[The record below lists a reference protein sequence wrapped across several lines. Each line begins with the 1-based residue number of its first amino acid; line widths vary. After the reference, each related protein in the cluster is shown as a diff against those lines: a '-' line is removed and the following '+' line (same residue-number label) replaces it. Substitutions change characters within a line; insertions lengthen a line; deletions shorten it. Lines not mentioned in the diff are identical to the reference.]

1 MTNQE
6 KFGKF
11 INILRE
17 GLHLSSKELMS
28 SREIPYF
35 VISIIFS
42 LLLYVLAIVSLF
54 GIAILLVLFAFLLYA
69 NMIMLGSIRG
79 NGIRISEKQFPD
91 VYERVVSLSTE
102 MGLKNVPDMFVIHS
116 EGAFNAFATRFLG
129 RNMVVIY
136 SEVFELA
143 RERGEAELDFIIAH
157 ELSHVK
163 RRHVWKNILIMPAQ
177 FIPFLSQAYSRSC
190 EYTCDREAAYYIQN
204 GDAAKRALTILGVG
218 KTLYTEVNED
228 AYLEQIHTESNVAVW
243 LSEVL
248 SSHPLLPKRIQA
260 VGNFMQVEGTP
271 TYYSNT
277 SKIALGIG
285 AFFGIFFVGYLGI
298 IALFTA
304 GAFTYASLFSG
315 SIFDESSTEEDYL
328 STDYSSTG
336 YSLTL
341 TPLMEAV
348 SNGDEQTVR
357 ELVASNID
365 LEEKDSEGTT
375 ALHYAIY
382 GDDIAIAEILL
393 IAGANPNTMDD
404 YTNAITASLEME
416 NLEMTYLLYS
426 FGAKPTN
433 KGPQGY
439 SAYDMLGIDSIVDFL
454 EIVEKN

>member
-1 MTNQE
+1 MSP
-6 KFGKF
+6 
-11 INILRE
+11 R
-17 GLHLSSKELMS
+17 ELMS
-28 SREIPYF
+28 NREMPYF
-35 VISIIFS
+35 VISLIFS
-42 LLLYVLAIVSLF
+42 LLLYILAIVSLF

-79 NGIRISEKQFPD
+79 NGVRISEKQFPD
-91 VYERVVSLSTE
+91 VYERVLSLSTE
-102 MGLKNVPDMFVIHS
+102 MNIKKVPDVFVIHS

-204 GDAAKRALTILGVG
+204 GEAAKRALTILGIG
-218 KTLYTEVNED
+218 KNLYKEVNED

-260 VGNFMQVEGTP
+260 VGNFMKIDGTP
-271 TYYSNT
+271 TYYSNST
-277 SKIALGIG
+277 KIALGIG
-285 AFFGIFFVGYLGI
+285 AFIGIFFVCYLAV
-298 IALFTA
+298 IALLTA
-304 GAFTYASLFSG
+304 GTFTYASLFSG
-315 SIFDESSTEEDYL
+315 SVFNELSSGDELSSEEDFL
-328 STDYSSTG
+328 SSD

-348 SNGDEQTVR
+348 SNGDDRMVR
-357 ELVASNID
+357 ELLSTGAE
-365 LEEKDSEGTT
+365 LEETDSENTT

-382 GDDIAIAEILL
+382 GDNITMAELL
-393 IAGANPNTMDD
+393 LVRGANPNTVDD
-404 YTNAITASLEME
+404 YTNALTAALETQNFEMASL
-416 NLEMTYLLYS
+416 LYAH
-426 FGAKPTN
+426 GANPTM
-433 KGPQGY
+433 KDPQGY
-439 SAYDMLGIDSIVDFL
+439 SALDMLGVNSEEDF
-454 EIVEKN
+454 INIINNN

>member
-1 MTNQE
+1 M
-6 KFGKF
+6 
-11 INILRE
+11 
-17 GLHLSSKELMS
+17 SSKELMS

-35 VISIIFS
+35 VLSIIFS
-42 LLLYVLAIVSLF
+42 LLLYILAIVSLF
-54 GIAILLVLFAFLLYA
+54 GIAILLVLFGLLLYA
-69 NMIMLGSIRG
+69 NAIMLGSIRG

-91 VYERVVSLSTE
+91 VYERVVSLATE
-102 MGLKNVPDMFVIHS
+102 MNLKKVPDVFVIHS

-143 RERGEAELDFIIAH
+143 REQGEAELDFIIAH
-157 ELSHVK
+157 ELAHVK

-204 GDAAKRALTILGVG
+204 GEAAKRALTILGVG
-218 KTLYTEVNED
+218 KKLYSEVNED

-260 VGNFMQVEGTP
+260 VGTFMQVAGTP
-271 TYYSNT
+271 TYYSNST
-277 SKIALGIG
+277 KIALGIG
-285 AFFGIFFVGYLGI
+285 AFFGIFFVGYLGVI
-298 IALFTA
+298 GLFAA
-304 GAFTYASLFSG
+304 GTFTYASLFSG

-328 STDYSSTG
+328 STDYS
-336 YSLTL
+336 LTL

-348 SNGDEQTVR
+348 SNGDEQTVS
-357 ELVASNID
+357 ELVASNVD

-375 ALHYAIY
+375 ALHYAVY
-382 GDDIAIAEILL
+382 GDNIEIAEILL

-404 YTNAITASLEME
+404 YTNAITASLEIE
-416 NLEMTYLLYS
+416 NLEMAYLLYS

-439 SAYDMLGIDSIVDFL
+439 SAYDMLGVTSIVDFL
-454 EIVEKN
+454 EIVERK

>member
-1 MTNQE
+1 M
-6 KFGKF
+6 
-11 INILRE
+11 
-17 GLHLSSKELMS
+17 SSKELMS

-35 VISIIFS
+35 VLSIIFS
-42 LLLYVLAIVSLF
+42 LLLYILAIVSLF
-54 GIAILLVLFAFLLYA
+54 GIAILLVLFGLLLYA
-69 NMIMLGSIRG
+69 NAIMLGSIRG

-91 VYERVVSLSTE
+91 VYERVVSLATE
-102 MGLKNVPDMFVIHS
+102 MNLKKVPDVFVIHS

-143 RERGEAELDFIIAH
+143 REQGEAELDFIIAH
-157 ELSHVK
+157 ELAHVK

-204 GDAAKRALTILGVG
+204 GEAAKRALTILGVG
-218 KTLYTEVNED
+218 KKLYSEVNED

-248 SSHPLLPKRIQA
+248 SCHPLLPKRIQA
-260 VGNFMQVEGTP
+260 VGTFMQVAGTP
-271 TYYSNT
+271 TYYSNST
-277 SKIALGIG
+277 KIALGIG
-285 AFFGIFFVGYLGI
+285 AFFGIFFVGYLGVI
-298 IALFTA
+298 GLFAA
-304 GAFTYASLFSG
+304 GTFTYASLFSG

-328 STDYSSTG
+328 STDYS
-336 YSLTL
+336 LTL

-348 SNGDEQTVR
+348 SNGDEQTVS
-357 ELVASNID
+357 ELVASNVD

-375 ALHYAIY
+375 ALHYAVY
-382 GDDIAIAEILL
+382 GDNIEIAEILL

-404 YTNAITASLEME
+404 YTNAITASLEIE
-416 NLEMTYLLYS
+416 NLEMAYLLYS

-439 SAYDMLGIDSIVDFL
+439 SAYDMLGVTSIVDFL
-454 EIVEKN
+454 EIVERK